1 MKKIKKQKYLFL
13 VLLTI
18 MCTFLGA
25 NLSASTITQ
34 DASQLEWQDFW
45 LTEEEK
51 QWLKDNKVIR
61 HGMVKGKV
69 HLPFE
74 FTNEKNVHQGLTSDY
89 LQFFAEKLGIRIETQ
104 YLGKTTGDVAKAMR
118 EGDIDFVTYMPKVGR
133 DEVFTFSE
141 PVIVMPVVL
150 FGHQDD
156 AIVQS
161 LDAFEGEVLLVQF
174 NSYADYYIKRHYP
187 LIKIKYVHSTIEGL
201 NAAANKEGVFIHNVF
216 STEYYIRKHDIQDV
230 KIVGA
235 AGFDYNL
242 MFATTNEMA
251 PFISIIEKAIVDL
264 SEREKRLIFDK
275 WINIQIEKKM
285 DVGLIVKII
294 ASMVAF
300 AFFVIGLFYYWNRQ
314 LTIKVAERT
323 ENLRDLARHM
333 ERVREDEKTRL
344 AREIHDELGH
354 TLTALTMSIRQLKNC
369 DGKEQLEDKTKE
381 LTSLVKS
388 ASKTSK
394 QIMSDLRPSML
405 EDLGL
410 IAALEWLASEF
421 TSRHQVPCEFK
432 ADESEI
438 ELQEEVAIALF
449 RITQESLTN
458 IAKHAQAH
466 QVKVTICFLEDTV
479 FLSISDDGMGLKA
492 GWSTKEGSFGL
503 QGMKERAIALGG
515 SLKVCSSAEDGVELK
530 VKLPLIC

>member
-1 MKKIKKQKYLFL
+1 MVIMRFLSFCL
-13 VLLTI
+13 VLILVVLNEPVI
-18 MCTFLGA
+18 A
-25 NLSASTITQ
+25 NTITQ
-34 DASQLEWQDFW
+34 GASNEEWQDFW
-45 LTEEEK
+45 LTEDEK

-61 HGMVKGKV
+61 HGMVKGKT

-74 FTNEKNVHQGLTSDY
+74 FTNDKNIHQGLTSDY
-89 LQFFAEKLGIRIETQ
+89 LEFFSEKLGIRIETVF
-104 YLGKTTGDVAKAMR
+104 LGESTGDVAKAMR
-118 EGDIDFVTYMPKVGR
+118 DGEIDFVTYMPKVNR
-133 DEVFTFSE
+133 EEIFTFSE

-150 FGHQDD
+150 FGHQDY

-161 LDAFEGEVLLVQF
+161 LDTFEGEELLVQF

-187 LIKIKYVHSTIEGL
+187 LIKIRYVHSTIEGL
-201 NAAANKEGVFIHNVF
+201 KAAANKEGVFIHNVF
-216 STEYYIRKHDIQDV
+216 STEYYIRKHDIHNV

-251 PFISIIEKAIVDL
+251 TFISIIEKAIIDL

-285 DVGLIVKII
+285 DVGLIIKII

-333 ERVREDEKTRL
+333 ERVREEEKTRL

-369 DGKEQLEDKTKE
+369 EGKEQLEDKTKE
-381 LTSLVKS
+381 LTLLVKS

-421 TSRHQVPCEFK
+421 TTRHEIPCHFR

-466 QVKVTICFLEDTV
+466 QVKVTICFLEDTI
-479 FLSISDDGMGLKA
+479 FLSISDDGLGLKA

-515 SLKVCSSAEDGVELK
+515 SLKVCSSAENGVELK
-530 VKLPLIC
+530 VKLPIVS